1 MTCWASLLLFPVAP
15 ALGFAL
21 AAGYAPWLLPLLLL
35 LYWGVLPP
43 LLHGGW
49 RRWAGRLPEPPRL
62 PLEAYA
68 LLLPYLLY
76 WGVAAKRGSSL
87 GEARLAFLRGP
98 GLGLPL
104 AALLGLLLGVR
115 LSPPL
120 VSLGVLLLSLA
131 FQRALRYRL
140 GRRGG
145 F

>member
-1 MTCWASLLLFPVAP
+1 M
-15 ALGFAL
+15 
-21 AAGYAPWLLPLLLL
+21 
-35 LYWGVLPP
+35 
-43 LLHGGW
+43 
-49 RRWAGRLPEPPRL
+49 
-62 PLEAYA
+62 
-68 LLLPYLLY
+68 
-76 WGVAAKRGSSL
+76 AAKRGSSL

-145 F
+145 FKDVPPPFFWEKGSLEGLL